1 MLAQIW
7 NSNLK
12 DKSKL
17 YYERY
22 WAGTN
27 EALGLSAFYDQALE
41 QKENIFSYHWLLSY
55 LRMLV
60 ILGPTAHCCILLE
73 RNLVTNDLLNIQTRQ
88 LSHEQKLF
96 QWFVHFLDDRDQ
108 GRML

>member
-41 QKENIFSYHWLLSY
+41 QKKIY
-55 LRMLV
+55 LV
-60 ILGPTAHCCILLE
+60 II
-73 RNLVTNDLLNIQTRQ
+73 DY
-88 LSHEQKLF
+88 
-96 QWFVHFLDDRDQ
+96 
-108 GRML
+108 